1 MQNIKLKCKKN
12 NNDHPYSLKLRSLF
26 HRCSLRLTFLALTRY
41 SGDGLKASLI
51 ETRVLELV
59 LYKRI
64 IIVIII
70 KTSLTLFT
78 TETPVYASYQAK
90 DTIVLK

>member
-1 MQNIKLKCKKN
+1 MKKNN

-26 HRCSLRLTFLALTRY
+26 HRFSLRLTFLAPTRY
-41 SGDGLKASLI
+41 SADGLKASLI
-51 ETRVLELV
+51 ETCVLELV

-64 IIVIII
+64 IIVII
-70 KTSLTLFT
+70 KTSQTLFT
-78 TETPVYASYQAK
+78 TGTPVYASFRAK